1 MENIRYKTATYF
13 DLAGKIG
20 SIYRIRLYNAQ
31 KAYLRHMQKA
41 VSKISQP
48 DDLMTG
54 KLWHQWASY
63 MTDFSQK
70 TILFWDVLRE
80 RGNSYID
87 HKKKGSPPLF
97 AFKWEMIADGRSF
110 ERPVN
115 HALVRFIPP
124 EGVIVDNSKRPLLI
138 LDPRAGHGP
147 GVGGFKKDSEVGV
160 ALELGHPV
168 YFAIFFQQPEPD
180 QTIIDVCDAETKFI
194 KIVMERHPDSPKPV
208 LYGNCQGG
216 WASMLISS
224 RNPGMAG
231 PVVLSGSPMSYWSGS
246 WSMGEGENPMRYSGG
261 LLGGSWPALLACDLG
276 CGKFDGVYLVENFEN
291 LNPANTLWKKYYT
304 LWKQIDTERERF
316 LDFEKW
322 WGAFYSMNEQE
333 IHWIIKNLFIGNKL
347 ARGDVK
353 AAPGEYI
360 DLKAIRSPIVI
371 FSSRGDNITPPQQAI
386 NWISDVYSS
395 TDEIKANGQTIVLL
409 VHENIGHLGIFVA
422 GKVVRKEHQKIIEN
436 FDLVE
441 KLRPGLYRMNIVEK
455 KAGRKKD
462 KYIAKFQ
469 KIRLEDLRE
478 FNRFNRMDE
487 KPFELVDKL
496 SAINEKKYVRYGRPL
511 VKKFA
516 NKQTALIGSN
526 FHPLRM
532 QRWMLSDINP
542 CMWPLQPMAQAVRK
556 FRKPPMQDNPWY
568 EFEGL
573 ISEGIAASLNLY
585 RDLRDATYET
595 IFYQIYGIMPETHR
609 PVSKRAAA
617 ERGKMLELS
626 LKQMNSD
633 SEKLSQR
640 KAVRHEI
647 EI

>member
-1 MENIRYKTATYF
+1 M
-13 DLAGKIG
+13 
-20 SIYRIRLYNAQ
+20 
-31 KAYLRHMQKA
+31 
-41 VSKISQP
+41 
-48 DDLMTG
+48 
-54 KLWHQWASY
+54 
-63 MTDFSQK
+63 
-70 TILFWDVLRE
+70 
-80 RGNSYID
+80 
-87 HKKKGSPPLF
+87 
-97 AFKWEMIADGRSF
+97 
-110 ERPVN
+110 
-115 HALVRFIPP
+115 
-124 EGVIVDNSKRPLLI
+124 
-138 LDPRAGHGP
+138 
-147 GVGGFKKDSEVGV
+147 
-160 ALELGHPV
+160 
-168 YFAIFFQQPEPD
+168 
-180 QTIIDVCDAETKFI
+180 
-194 KIVMERHPDSPKPV
+194 
-208 LYGNCQGG
+208 
-216 WASMLISS
+216 
-224 RNPGMAG
+224 
-231 PVVLSGSPMSYWSGS
+231 
-246 WSMGEGENPMRYSGG
+246 
-261 LLGGSWPALLACDLG
+261 
-276 CGKFDGVYLVENFEN
+276 
-291 LNPANTLWKKYYT
+291 
-304 LWKQIDTERERF
+304 
-316 LDFEKW
+316 
-322 WGAFYSMNEQE
+322 
-333 IHWIIKNLFIGNKL
+333 
-347 ARGDVK
+347 
-353 AAPGEYI
+353 
-360 DLKAIRSPIVI
+360 
-371 FSSRGDNITPPQQAI
+371 
-386 NWISDVYSS
+386 
-395 TDEIKANGQTIVLL
+395 LL

-441 KLRPGLYRMNIVEK
+441 KLRPGLYRMNIAEK